1 MNGGKFQL
9 EIESNQEWVAAFIQ
23 ITELNIL
30 KIFIKIGL
38 ERELLGK
45 TIIESNHYLQLNDRG
60 VL

>member
-38 ERELLGK
+38 EHKLLGK
-45 TIIESNHYLQLNDRG
+45 TIIESNH
-60 VL
+60 